1 MAAVCR
7 VLRLRLGLCL
17 GLLLRF
23 ANLATPATAEVQIDV
38 NRPRTPYDCDTPI
51 GRDWYGSTER
61 CLQELC
67 GGRNVTNEWF
77 FDESHRRRR
86 NPCYGRN
93 PFEREGG

>member
-1 MAAVCR
+1 MR
-7 VLRLRLGLCL
+7 G
-17 GLLLRF
+17 
-23 ANLATPATAEVQIDV
+23 DV

-61 CLQELC
+61 CLEELC

-77 FDESHRRRR
+77 FDDNHRRRR

-93 PFEREGG
+93 PSEFRGD